1 MKIILSDLNHA
12 IVVTLFVFVMMMIID
27 YINVI
32 TKGKMST
39 AIKRKAFNQYVISSF
54 LGATPGCLGAF
65 MNVSFYLR
73 GVISFGAIVGG
84 MIATSGDESFVMLA
98 LFPKEAL
105 ILFFILFI
113 LGIISGFLIDKLFPL
128 LMIKTSKACEFSEL
142 HIEDIE
148 KTEKERKY
156 SSFHRIIL
164 LSIITILLLLSLKG
178 IAGPKEIRGR
188 IIFWIVSSLA
198 LFIIL
203 KSSDHFL
210 EEHIWNHLCKRHLW
224 RVFLWTF
231 GAIVIVDIFLN
242 RWDLENFIRTHKV
255 LILVIACLVGIIPE
269 SGPHLVFVTMFS
281 KGLIPFS
288 ILLASSI
295 VQDGHGMLP
304 LFSYSLKDSI
314 LVKMFNLLIGFTVG
328 WLLSLFNL

>member
-1 MKIILSDLNHA
+1 
-12 IVVTLFVFVMMMIID
+12 
-27 YINVI
+27 
-32 TKGKMST
+32 
-39 AIKRKAFNQYVISSF
+39 
-54 LGATPGCLGAF
+54 
-65 MNVSFYLR
+65 
-73 GVISFGAIVGG
+73 
-84 MIATSGDESFVMLA
+84 
-98 LFPKEAL
+98 
-105 ILFFILFI
+105 
-113 LGIISGFLIDKLFPL
+113 
-128 LMIKTSKACEFSEL
+128 
-142 HIEDIE
+142 
-148 KTEKERKY
+148 
-156 SSFHRIIL
+156 
-164 LSIITILLLLSLKG
+164 LKG